1 MKLTVRV
8 EDNGL
13 NFCFIFYFH
22 LFSYLG
28 LRVRVSVTSHV
39 TVTVI
44 WSYNTEKV
52 IEGFKI
58 EMSYSMITTYWSY
71 RKYIDIRIG

>member
-13 NFCFIFYFH
+13 YFCFVFYFH

-28 LRVRVSVTSHV
+28 LSIRVSVTSHV

-44 WSYNTEKV
+44 THYLSQCGHIHHCYSY
-52 IEGFKI
+52 
-58 EMSYSMITTYWSY
+58 MIM
-71 RKYIDIRIG
+71 